1 MRVNIEFM
9 WRGLET
15 RESRDLASHSIHFVP
30 SYINSIFTVHISIL
44 YLSCNEICKKNNVT
58 QFNNNK
64 QNYGNPM
71 DTSSVCVVMHTCVTW
86 SLLYNTHSPNE
97 MGHY

>member
-1 MRVNIEFM
+1 MKWKKNLKKLV
-9 WRGLET
+9 
-15 RESRDLASHSIHFVP
+15 H
-30 SYINSIFTVHISIL
+30 NSVCKIMCFITSIL

-64 QNYGNPM
+64 KNYGNPM

-86 SLLYNTHSPNE
+86 SLLYNAHSPNE
-97 MGHY
+97 IGHY